1 MDNLKLL
8 STPFAE
14 NGLKNNIPN
23 NDIGLT
29 EGLATYE
36 LGFPEITMTPLEN
49 GGIPPSGYDVNGVL
63 NDLSSHIVHL
73 NQGGQYKFDSDLCN
87 SINGYSKG
95 AILLSD
101 DESKQYISLVNNN
114 KVNFNTATAEQISG
128 KWDVF
133 NDKVNGSITAGN
145 GLIGTVENKNTTLSL
160 GTPATV
166 NENSTNNVTA
176 SSHTHEV
183 AKATTAHA
191 GIVQLFNGLNGEHT
205 DRALTALQGKVL
217 NEKITDL
224 ENKAI
229 LNNNN
234 VIRLDDNHILQIGFN
249 KLTIPSGT
257 MKQRGTFYFPASF
270 NNICYGI
277 KFFTKYNHLNIL
289 NYNVFNNYYS
299 IEIEIGSGYEIGM
312 SRTQDI
318 WYFAFGS

>member
-1 MDNLKLL
+1 MVDLKLL
-8 STPFAE
+8 STPFAQ

-23 NDIGLT
+23 DDIGLT

-95 AILLSD
+95 AILLSN

-145 GLIGTVENKNTTLSL
+145 GLISAVENKNTTLSL
-160 GTPATV
+160 GTPATI
-166 NENSTNNVTA
+166 NENSENIVTA
-176 SSHTHEV
+176 TSHTHEV

-191 GIVQLFNGLNGEHT
+191 GIVQLYDGLNGTHT

-217 NEKITDL
+217 NEKIDNTVTGL
-224 ENKAI
+224 RNKNGYVRY
-229 LNNNN
+229 NNGLIIQWFEVEVLAKTGNQYFYYPIEFPNN
-234 VIRLDDNHILQIGFN
+234 VYNIQYSNIN
-249 KLTIPSGT
+249 
-257 MKQRGTFYFPASF
+257 SF
-270 NNICYGI
+270 NLIGATVTFGIQSINKNNIQIYSYNAGENINQQSI
-277 KFFTKYNHLNIL
+277 KLNIT
-289 NYNVFNNYYS
+289 V
-299 IEIEIGSGYEIGM
+299 IG
-312 SRTQDI
+312 D
-318 WYFAFGS
+318 